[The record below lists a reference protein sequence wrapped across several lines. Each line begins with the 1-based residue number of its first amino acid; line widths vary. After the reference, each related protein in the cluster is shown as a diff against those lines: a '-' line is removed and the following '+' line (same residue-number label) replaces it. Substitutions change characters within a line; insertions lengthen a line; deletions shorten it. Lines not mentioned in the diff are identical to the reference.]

1 MHNSGRGMYAQ
12 GWGILDVCS
21 EWSCEMEMCTQGWRV
36 TGLHTRVG
44 FVQEGL
50 KRNESALTEV
60 VETAIY
66 TQGGCLHP
74 GCFSL

>member
-1 MHNSGRGMYAQ
+1 
-12 GWGILDVCS
+12 
-21 EWSCEMEMCTQGWRV
+21 MEICTQGWRV

-50 KRNESALTEV
+50 KCNESVLTEV

-66 TQGGCLHP
+66 TQRGCLHP